1 MTRSSRSSP
10 PANLEEYVEVFAREK
25 EYAQDMATFSSD
37 VALTARI
44 ELARA
49 KQVLVEAR
57 RLSDIIATAIATT
70 SDNNSNDQSIVE
82 YHTQVNWGY
91 VDHVAHYKER
101 VGFQPPSV
109 TIATSSYFSLSTP
122 MFELHI
128 MWLGGDGD
136 ETKKPIFHFRIN

>member
-1 MTRSSRSSP
+1 MTKSSRSSP
-10 PANLEEYVEVFAREK
+10 PANLEEYVEGFAREK
-25 EYAQDMATFSSD
+25 EYAQDMVTFSSN

-70 SDNNSNDQSIVE
+70 SDNNSNEHSIVE
-82 YHTQVNWGY
+82 YHTHVNWGY
-91 VDHVAHYKER
+91 VDHVSHYKER
-101 VGFQPPSV
+101 VGCQPPSI
-109 TIATSSYFSLSTP
+109 TIATSSYFSISTP
-122 MFELHI
+122 MFEMHI

-136 ETKKPIFHFRIN
+136 ETKRPLFHFRIS

>member
-25 EYAQDMATFSSD
+25 EYAQDVATFSSD

-70 SDNNSNDQSIVE
+70 SDNNSNEHSIVE

-91 VDHVAHYKER
+91 VDHVSHYKER
-101 VGFQPPSV
+101 VGCQPPSV

-136 ETKKPIFHFRIN
+136 EKKKPLFHFRIS